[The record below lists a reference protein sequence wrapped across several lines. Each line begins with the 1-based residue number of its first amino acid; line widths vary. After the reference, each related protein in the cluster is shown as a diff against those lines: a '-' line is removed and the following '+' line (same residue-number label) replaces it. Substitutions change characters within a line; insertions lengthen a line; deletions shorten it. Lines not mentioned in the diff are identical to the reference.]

1 MRVRAHVRLVAA
13 FWLTCQLAAF
23 AASPYALCHDH
34 DAMAQV
40 PAGHECGP
48 TCPMHHHGQPPA
60 SNAASHEHHHHQ
72 SEAPGTPAGG
82 ASLNCRCTVSD
93 AALAALILEAGV
105 VPPAFTL
112 VEEQISTRVILL
124 DYAAS
129 TRSPHPDTPPPR
141 A

>member
-1 MRVRAHVRLVAA
+1 MMRIRARVRLVAA
-13 FWLTCQLAAF
+13 MWLTCQVVAF

-34 DAMAQV
+34 DVMAQA
-40 PAGHECGP
+40 PAGHECGRM
-48 TCPMHHHGQPPA
+48 CPMHHHGQPPA
-60 SNAASHEHHHHQ
+60 STAAAHEHHHQ
-72 SEAPGTPAGG
+72 SEAPPAGG

-112 VEEQISTRVILL
+112 VEEQISTRVVLL
-124 DYAAS
+124 DYAAP
-129 TRSPHPDTPPPR
+129 TRSQLVETPPPR